1 MSLLQLEQLQPVL
14 AADKAKFAGD
24 LDQIRRGFEEMLTQF
39 PPAPGVDFK
48 EETIGGITAVWCIPS
63 DAVKGRTLL
72 YLHGGGYAVGS
83 ANAYRLFVSHLATR
97 VKARVLIPEYRLAPE
112 NPFPAAFEDAFAA
125 YRWLLNRG
133 TAPQSLAIAGDS
145 CGGGLTVATLAA
157 ARDAGLPM
165 PAGAF
170 VISPWVDLEVSGESG
185 ISKAK
190 EDKVLE
196 VPALQGMAGAY
207 LGAASPRTPS
217 ASPLYANLAGLPPL
231 LIQVGSSEIL
241 LDDANRLAARAGAAG
256 VKVRLEI
263 WPAMFHVWHLYAP
276 LLDEGRDALDDAA
289 AFLQAV
295 Y

>member
-1 MSLLQLEQLQPVL
+1 MSLLQLEQLQSVL
-14 AADKAKFAGD
+14 AADKARFAGD

-39 PPAPGVDFK
+39 PPAPGVEFK
-48 EETIGGITAVWCIPS
+48 EETVGGIPAVWCIPS

-72 YLHGGGYAVGS
+72 YLHGGGYVVGS

-97 VKARVLIPEYRLAPE
+97 LKARVLVPEYRLAPE
-112 NPFPAAFEDAFAA
+112 NPFPAAFEDAVAA
-125 YRWLLNRG
+125 YRWLLNQG
-133 TAPQSLAIAGDS
+133 IAPQSLAIAGDS
-145 CGGGLTVATLAA
+145 CGGGLTIATLAT

-170 VISPWVDLEVSGESG
+170 VISPWVDLEVTGESG

-190 EDKVLE
+190 EDNVLE
-196 VPALQGMAGAY
+196 VAALQGMAGAY
-207 LGAASPRTPS
+207 LGATSPRTPS

-241 LDDANRLAARAGAAG
+241 LDDANRLAGRAGAAG

>member
-1 MSLLQLEQLQPVL
+1 MSLLQLEQLQSVL

-39 PPAPGVDFK
+39 PSAPGVEFK
-48 EETIGGITAVWCIPS
+48 EETVGCIPAVWCIPS

-72 YLHGGGYAVGS
+72 YLHGGGYVVGS

-97 VKARVLIPEYRLAPE
+97 LKARVLVPEYRVAPE
-112 NPFPAAFEDAFAA
+112 NPFPAAFEDAVAA
-125 YRWLLNRG
+125 YRWLLNQG
-133 TAPQSLAIAGDS
+133 IDTQSLAIAGDS
-145 CGGGLTVATLAA
+145 CGGGLTIATLAT

-165 PAGAF
+165 AAGAF

-190 EDKVLE
+190 EDKILE
-196 VPALQGMAGAY
+196 VAALQGMAGAY
-207 LGAASPRTPS
+207 LGATSPRTPS

-289 AFLQAV
+289 EFLQAL